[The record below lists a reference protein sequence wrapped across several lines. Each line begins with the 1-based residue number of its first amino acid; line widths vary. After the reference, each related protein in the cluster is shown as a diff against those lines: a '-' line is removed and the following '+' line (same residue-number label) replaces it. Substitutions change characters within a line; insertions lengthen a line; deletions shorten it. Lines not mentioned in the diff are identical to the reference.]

1 MFIIVGSHMFSNEEL
16 DFILFLPVVSK
27 KVLYLLDSRI

>member
-1 MFIIVGSHMFSNEEL
+1 MLSALWSYLFSNEEL
-16 DFILFLPVVSK
+16 DFILFLLVVPK